1 MWAPA
6 ACLLLSSLS
15 LSWSDQQSSLRKSP
29 AWVLGVQTATSK
41 DQCQQVCRDL
51 PPTAGNRTGQLFC
64 RWSPG
69 EPQPCVILD
78 CPQLVLCQNV
88 SSQEIQELVTEF
100 ESHHGKWNFTT
111 TETWLTV
118 SESGTSPGPAYNQTA
133 QQSTELSQTPG
144 PLPGAWGNLTELG
157 SSPPNG
163 TSLGN
168 SSLGFVSAATTGRP
182 SATLTPWVQRTT
194 EEVSIGPALTQRTQA
209 APLPA
214 TQDHNSSRTTMA
226 GVAVPEPKA
235 ANGSA
240 GGPPSQALTPPS
252 GGIPMQGTLTLI
264 KAGSAGVPS
273 DPQVPVIT
281 PSLAPPSSQ
290 TSAATFRRTPTLSTS
305 TRAVSSPKPET
316 APSTPQAT
324 SPRTMTTTVLTSAAR
339 AAGSPGPSQA
349 PGSAPLPTGLRPVS
363 PTVPEPS
370 LETGTESQYVPI
382 VTSPFAQYL
391 VKKNLLL
398 AVLFAGTLLFLAVL
412 VLLAMQAYES
422 YKKKDYTQVDYLI
435 NGMYADSEM

>member
-15 LSWSDQQSSLRKSP
+15 LSWSDQQSPLRNSS
-29 AWVLGVQTATSK
+29 AQVLGVQNVTNEV
-41 DQCQQVCRDL
+41 QCQQLCRDSN
-51 PPTAGNRTGQLFC
+51 PTGGNRTGQLFC
-64 RWSPG
+64 RWSPK
-69 EPQPCVILD
+69 EPQLCVVLE
-78 CPQLVLCQNV
+78 CPQLVLCQNA
-88 SSQEIQELVTEF
+88 SSQEIQELVAEF
-100 ESHHGKWNFTT
+100 ESHHGKLNFTT
-111 TETWLTV
+111 TETWLTLNA
-118 SESGTSPGPAYNQTA
+118 SGTSPAPARQP
-133 QQSTELSQTPG
+133 TEPSQTPR
-144 PLPGAWGNLTELG
+144 PLPAARGNQTELG

-163 TSLGN
+163 TSPGN
-168 SSLGFVSAATTGRP
+168 SSLGPVSAATTDRP
-182 SATLTPWVQRTT
+182 SATLTPQVQRTT
-194 EEVSIGPALTQRTQA
+194 EGVSTGPLLTQRTQA
-209 APLPA
+209 GSLPA
-214 TQDHNSSRTTMA
+214 TQDHDGSRTTTA
-226 GVAVPEPKA
+226 GVTVPEPKA

-240 GGPPSQALTPPS
+240 GGSPSRALTTPS
-252 GGIPMQGTLTLI
+252 GGIPRQGTPTLT
-264 KAGSAGVPS
+264 KAGSADVPS
-273 DPQVPVIT
+273 DPQVPATT
-281 PSLAPPSSQ
+281 PSLALPSSQ
-290 TSAATFRRTPTLSTS
+290 TSAASFRSTPTLSTS
-305 TRAVSSPKPET
+305 TRAASSPKPEA

-324 SPRTMTTTVLTSAAR
+324 GLRTTPTAEPTSAAR
-339 AAGSPGPSQA
+339 AAGTPGPSQA
-349 PGSAPLPTGLRPVS
+349 PESAPLPTGPRPVS